1 MQLYATT
8 AGVPNGSYIN
18 LTNVGTSVGTNNWAS
33 NTYTCSSIIWRHD
46 EEPDIIW
53 RHDEEPEDVSQEIEG
68 EALLEYMKVA
78 GLTDSGDR

>member
-18 LTNVGTSVGTNNWAS
+18 LTNVGTSVGTYNWAS
-33 NTYTCSSIIWRHD
+33 NTYTCSS
-46 EEPDIIW
+46 IIW